1 MKPNTLKVK
10 RTQIRITPD
19 PSRVLI
25 RPFIPQNENRIMK
38 IISRVLSL
46 PEETVR
52 MQIQSVLDDFSG
64 RHLDINKIFER
75 HFEMVRPFMFT
86 DLEPSPERKL
96 LIGSMFTSEYALEC
110 AALFNPSIVP
120 HPDQSGLP
128 EGSLRFIMS
137 LRATGEGHISSIT
150 FRMGV
155 IDKDLNID
163 IIDPT
168 RFVAAPEIIENSHYD
183 KALFCQKLHEMGVLN
198 SYSESLM
205 DKLNDPFTLDE
216 LTAQI
221 EKERHE
227 SHRRSQTALVTRDGM
242 IWLAKSNYELRF
254 LPEQRISQRIIFP
267 TGPSEQ
273 NGIEDARFVQFKND
287 DGSQIYYATYTA
299 YDGKTILPQ
308 LMQTED
314 FLNFKIIT
322 LNGKAVQNKGM
333 ALFPRKL
340 NDKYVMLSRQDNE
353 NLFIMFS
360 DNIHFWYEMTP
371 LLKPTYPWEFVQVG
385 NCGPPI
391 ETKEGWLVLTHGV
404 GPMRKYC
411 IGAILLD
418 LEDPRKVIGRL
429 NQPLLMPGANER
441 EGYVPNVVYTCGA
454 LIHQGNLI
462 LPYAMSD
469 YASGMAIVE
478 LEPLL
483 ELLKTGQSRSV

>member
-1 MKPNTLKVK
+1 MKPQSLIIN
-10 RTQIRITPD
+10 RTPIRIAPD

-25 RPFIPQNENRIMK
+25 RPFIPKNENRVMK
-38 IISRVLSL
+38 IISRVLAL
-46 PEETVR
+46 PEESVR
-52 MQIQSVLDDFSG
+52 RQINAVMEEFSG
-64 RHLDINKIFER
+64 RHMDISRILER
-75 HFEMVRPFMFT
+75 HFELVRPFMFT
-86 DLEPSPERKL
+86 DLELSYERKL

-155 IDKDLNID
+155 IDKDLNIS

-183 KALFCQKLHEMGVLN
+183 KALFCQKLQEMGVLN
-198 SYSESLM
+198 SYSESIM
-205 DKLNDPFTLDE
+205 GKLNETFTLEE
-216 LTAQI
+216 LSIQI
-221 EKERHE
+221 EKSKHGGQ
-227 SHRRSQTALVTRDGM
+227 RRSQTALVTRDGI
-242 IWLAKSNYELRF
+242 IWLAKSNYEIRF
-254 LPEQRISQRIIFP
+254 APEQRLSQRIVFP

-273 NGIEDARFVQFKND
+273 NGIEDARFVLFTND
-287 DGSQIYYATYTA
+287 NGSKMYYATYTA
-299 YDGKTILPQ
+299 FDGKTILPQ
-308 LMQTED
+308 LISTED
-314 FLNFKIIT
+314 FLDFRVNT
-322 LNGKAVQNKGM
+322 LNGKAAQNKGM

-340 NDKYVMLSRQDNE
+340 NDQYVMLSRQDNE

-360 DNIHFWYEMTP
+360 DNIHFWHEMTP
-371 LLKPTYPWEFVQVG
+371 LLRPTYPWEFVQVG
-385 NCGPPI
+385 NCGAPI
-391 ETKEGWLVLTHGV
+391 ETEEGWLVLTHGV

-418 LEDPRKVIGRL
+418 KQNPRRVTGRL
-429 NQPLLMPGANER
+429 SEPLLVPNGNER

-454 LIHQGNLI
+454 LIHRDNLI

-469 YASGMAIVE
+469 YATGIATVE
-478 LEPLL
+478 LKSLL
-483 ELLKTGQSRSV
+483 NLLKTG